1 MAGTMPPRSRR
12 VIGKNNGDHGAGI
25 VLPADFTI
33 EDAVTPADLE
43 EVIGRTGWE
52 TFPRLDTR

>member
-1 MAGTMPPRSRR
+1 MPPRSRR
-12 VIGKNNGDHGAGI
+12 VIGENNGDLSDSI
-25 VLPADFTI
+25 VLPAGFTI